1 MMNCNFIEISYK
13 IVFMK
18 KTSRGQNSLRQNY
31 FKLYFEM

>member
-18 KTSRGQNSLRQNY
+18 KTSQGQNSFPQNY
-31 FKLYFEM
+31 FKLYSEM